1 MILELKESNTESAK
15 APEPKSA
22 KGALNKKAFT
32 NGRAGTMAF
41 DSYQKG
47 SIIESTPQG
56 PSEAELATGVDRKLS
71 NEGGGPNQS
80 GKSQGAEPLLKAS
93 SSKTN

>member
-1 MILELKESNTESAK
+1 MILELKESADNAK
-15 APEPKSA
+15 APEPKSG
-22 KGALNKKAFT
+22 KGALKNTAFPK
-32 NGRAGTMAF
+32 GRAGTMA
-41 DSYQKG
+41 SVSHNKG

-56 PSEAELATGVDRKLS
+56 PSEAELATGVDRKFS
-71 NEGGGPNQS
+71 NEGHGPNQS